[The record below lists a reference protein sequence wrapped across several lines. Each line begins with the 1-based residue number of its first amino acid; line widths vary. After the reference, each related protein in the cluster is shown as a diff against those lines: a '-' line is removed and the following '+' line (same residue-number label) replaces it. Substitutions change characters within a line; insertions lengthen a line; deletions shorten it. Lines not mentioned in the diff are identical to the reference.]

1 MSEEES
7 LIAEA
12 TEETTT
18 EEVIDTSTADGWKL
32 ADEINGEGDRPEWF
46 KDKYNSV
53 SDQAKAYSELEK
65 KFGGFTGAP
74 EEAYELTTPEGVEGE
89 FDMEDPRI
97 AWFQQTAKDANMSQ
111 DTFTQ
116 MLHGWV
122 QHEVDGV
129 QGSRESEIQ
138 ALGSNAQSRLKDLGD
153 WGAANLSPDDFEG
166 FKMLASS
173 AAGVQTLE
181 ALIGKTRK
189 NGVANTAAVVTPG
202 ISKEALDERISDP
215 KYQTSK
221 DFRNETTRLFEEF
234 YGEQSFIYNH
244 A

>member
-12 TEETTT
+12 AEDTTT
-18 EEVIDTSTADGWKL
+18 TDEVIDTSTADGWKY
-32 ADEINGEGDRPEWF
+32 ADEINGEGDRPDWF

-74 EEAYELTTPEGVEGE
+74 EEDYELVLPEDVEGE
-89 FDMEDPRI
+89 FDMEDPRLS
-97 AWFQQTAKDANMSQ
+97 WFTQVAKESNMSQ

-122 QHEVDGV
+122 QHEVEGV
-129 QGSRESEIQ
+129 NGSREEEIQ
-138 ALGSNAQSRLKDLGD
+138 ALGSNAQARLKDLGD
-153 WGAANLSPDDFEG
+153 WGGANLSPEEFEG

-181 ALIGKTRK
+181 ALIAKTQK
-189 NGVANTAAVVTPG
+189 NGVANMAAVATPG
-202 ISKEALDERISDP
+202 ITKEALNERISDP

-221 DFRNETTRLFEEF
+221 EFRNETTRLFEEF
-234 YGEQSFIYNH
+234 YGG
-244 A
+244 

>member
-7 LIAEA
+7 LIEA
-12 TEETTT
+12 PVADTTT
-18 EEVIDTSTADGWKL
+18 EQEVVTPTEDGGWKL
-32 ADEINGEGDRPEWF
+32 ANEISGEGDRPEWF

-53 SDQAKAYSELEK
+53 SDQAQAYSELEK
-65 KFGGFTGAP
+65 RFGGFTGAP
-74 EEAYELTTPEGVEGE
+74 EESYELTTPEGVDGE

-97 AWFQQTAKDANMSQ
+97 SWFQQVAKDSNMSQ

-129 QGSRESEIQ
+129 QGSREGEIQ
-138 ALGSNAQSRLKDLGD
+138 ALGSNAQARLKDLGD
-153 WGAANLSPDDFEG
+153 WGGANLSPEEFEG

-181 ALIGKTRK
+181 ALISKTRK
-189 NGVANTAAVVTPG
+189 GGVANTAAIATPG
-202 ISKEALDERISDP
+202 ISKEALSERVSDP
-215 KYQTSK
+215 KYQTSA
-221 DFRNETTRLFEEF
+221 DFRSETTRLFEEF
-234 YGEQSFIYNH
+234 YGE
-244 A
+244 

>member
-12 TEETTT
+12 TEATEATT
-18 EEVIDTSTADGWKL
+18 EEVINTSTADGWKY

-46 KDKYNSV
+46 KEKYGSV
-53 SDQAKAYSELEK
+53 ADQAKAYSELEK

-74 EEAYELTTPEGVEGE
+74 EEDYELTVPEGVEGE

-122 QHEVDGV
+122 QHEVDGMGV
-129 QGSRESEIQ
+129 SRESEIQ

-153 WGAANLSPDDFEG
+153 WGSANLSPEEFEG
-166 FKMLASS
+166 FKSLASS

-189 NGVANTAAVVTPG
+189 GGVANTAAIATPG
-202 ISKEALDERISDP
+202 VSKEVLDERVSDP

-221 DFRNETTRLFEEF
+221 SFRNETERLFEDF
-234 YGEQSFIYNH
+234 YGS
-244 A
+244 